1 MTPAEFL
8 RAVWPRTGIY
18 CLATKRQPGPGWK
31 HWTFDTIEQAADFIG
46 HTSPEKA
53 RLDPTKVDIYFTVH
67 SLQKKQV
74 PHSDPIRAA
83 KGDTQ
88 TRVQRNTQSA
98 RSFFWD
104 LDVDPE
110 DESKFKD
117 KTEAL
122 TAFMKFITDTQL
134 PRPLIV
140 SSGYGWHVYWRMTED
155 IPSQEWRDHAVHLRQ
170 LATHFGLKIDTSR
183 TSDTASLLRVAGT
196 CNLKQRAHPKPVE
209 TVYLSEEIANG
220 VFIKALNDALIRAA
234 VSPQQAP
241 RLQQAEDAGIA
252 AMLGS
257 NTKLEYTGPKPKMR
271 AVLESCAQMARLA
284 MLRGKFREPE
294 WYHTVIGIGRFTEEG
309 RDGIHRLST
318 GHPGYNRESCDAK
331 IRKSEADQP
340 GPSSCSSI
348 ALRSGVGETLC
359 TGCPA
364 AGKYY
369 GPIQAAL
376 KIDEVAPPQVTELID
391 GKTVTLTI
399 PSPPKPYARTKEGVA
414 VTMKTAEGSD
424 ETIVIYDYDLYPIRR
439 LANLQA
445 GTEQHR
451 WHVELPNN
459 ESKDFTLDAD
469 MLYDIRK
476 FMIAIAHQGI
486 YPSRGAINQLQEY
499 MTAYIR
505 ELQRLAGAD
514 AQCNH
519 LGWLDEGRTQFILP
533 DKIMLNDGTARPAQL
548 STGALRASL
557 HVRKAG
563 TLEKQVELMK
573 FYNRP
578 EYLAH
583 QFMILASLAAP
594 MFYATGH
601 HGVIVNAAGEAG
613 ASKSTTLYSAAS
625 LWGHPE
631 LYTINGTNNGAT
643 VRGRNERV
651 TVLANLPIC
660 VDEITH
666 MPVKDA
672 VDLAMG
678 ITQSGHRIRLQ
689 TDGVERAAPGSE
701 KSTIM
706 LTTANKSLHSVLSLD
721 NAAGTAGSMRVFEMV
736 FRKTT
741 IHQKFEADDY
751 LFDLRHNYGHIGEAV
766 MTWVV
771 SNREIV
777 EKRIRAKQR
786 ELDKDNNIA
795 AAERF
800 WSAPAAVAIVMGEIA
815 RELGLLS
822 FDTAMIQRWITK
834 SQIPQMRGTVRDE
847 YSDPMAT
854 LSDYLEAHNGNVI
867 VLRKV
872 QGPIGGV
879 NIIRKPVGA
888 LLAHYDLDDGVLY
901 VLKKG
906 FKDYCSRTGGN
917 ASQIIDELSEV
928 IDGDRV
934 IPQRQTRRV
943 LGAGTEF
950 AKVQSWCF
958 AVNMKHPAVSGVV
971 DLKIV
976 QGGGQGS
983 SQSPPGLQVVK

>member
-1 MTPAEFL
+1 MTPVEFL

-18 CLATKRQPGPGWK
+18 CLATKRAGSHSWR
-31 HWTFDTIEQAADFIG
+31 HWTFDTIDEAADYIG
-46 HTSPEKA
+46 ETSPETS
-53 RLDPTKVDIYFTVH
+53 RIDPKKIDIYFAVH

-74 PHSDPIRAA
+74 PHNDPAKAA
-83 KGDTQ
+83 KGETQ
-88 TRVQRNTQSA
+88 VRVGRNTQAA

-104 LDVDPE
+104 LDVNPD
-110 DESKFKD
+110 DDTKFKD

-122 TAFMKFITDTQL
+122 NAFKQFVNETQL
-134 PRPLIV
+134 PRPMIV
-140 SSGYGWHVYWRMTED
+140 SSGYGWHIYWRLTDD

-170 LATHFGLKIDTSR
+170 LATHYGLKIDTSR
-183 TSDTASLLRVAGT
+183 TSDTASLLRVGGT
-196 CNLKQRAHPKPVE
+196 FNLKRDEIQPVE
-209 TVYLSEEIANG
+209 VSFPAKEIANG
-220 VFIKALNDALIRAA
+220 VFLKALSDAMTRAA
-234 VSPQQAP
+234 VLPQQAP
-241 RLQQAEDAGIA
+241 RLQQAEDAMLA
-252 AMLGS
+252 AMGGS
-257 NTKLEYTGPKPKMR
+257 NTKPEYTGPKPRMA
-271 AVLESCAQMARLA
+271 AVLETCPQLARLA
-284 MLRGKFREPE
+284 FARGKYTENE
-294 WYHTVIGIGRFTEEG
+294 WYFSVIGVGRFTEEG
-309 RDGIHRLST
+309 KEGVHRLSV
-318 GHPGYNRESCDAK
+318 GHPGYNRAACDTK
-331 IRKSEADQP
+331 IKQSETQQP
-340 GPSSCSSI
+340 GPSSCATI
-348 ALRSGVGETLC
+348 AARSNVGDSLC
-359 TGCPA
+359 TGCPV
-364 AGKYY
+364 AGKYW
-369 GPIQAAL
+369 GPIQGAL
-376 KIDEVAPPQVTELID
+376 KIDEIPPPQVIELID
-391 GKTVTLTI
+391 GEQVTLTI
-399 PSPPKPYARTKEGVA
+399 PPPPKPYARTKEGIA
-414 VTMKTAEGSD
+414 VTLKTADGTD
-424 ETIVIYDYDLYPIRR
+424 DTIVIYDYDLYPIRR

-451 WHVELPNN
+451 WHVELPNG

-486 YPSRGAINQLQEY
+486 YPTRGAINQLQEY

-519 LGWLDEGRTQFILP
+519 LGWLDEDRTQFILP
-533 DKIMLNDGTARPAQL
+533 DKIMVSDGTHRPAQL
-548 STGALRASL
+548 STGAQRASL

-563 TLEKQVELMK
+563 TLEKQVELLK
-573 FYNRP
+573 FYNHP

-583 QFMILASLAAP
+583 QFLVLASLAAP
-594 MFYATGH
+594 MFYATGY
-601 HGVIVNAAGEAG
+601 HGVIINAAGEAG
-613 ASKSTTLYSAAS
+613 ASKSTALYSAAS
-625 LWGHPE
+625 LWGQPE

-678 ITQSGHRIRLQ
+678 ITQAGHRIRLQ

-736 FRKTT
+736 FRKTYV
-741 IHQKFEADDY
+741 HQKFEADDY
-751 LFDLRHNYGHIGEAV
+751 LFDLRHNYGHLGEAV
-766 MTWVV
+766 MSWVV
-771 SNREIV
+771 KNREAV

-786 ELDKDNNIA
+786 EIDTDNSIT

-800 WSAPAAVAIVMGEIA
+800 WSAPVAGALVMGEIA
-815 RELGLLS
+815 RAMGLLS
-822 FDTAMIQRWITK
+822 FDTSMIQRWVAK
-834 SQIPQMRGTVRDE
+834 SQIPQMRGTVKEE
-847 YSDPMAT
+847 YSDPLAS

-867 VLRKV
+867 VVRKV

-888 LLAHYDLDDGVLY
+888 LLAHYDLDDEVLY

-906 FKDYCSRTGGN
+906 FKDYCARTGGN
-917 ASQIIDELSEV
+917 ATQIIDELSEV

-958 AVNMKHPAVSGVV
+958 AVNMKHPAVSGVH
-971 DLKIV
+971 LKVV
-976 QGGGQGS
+976 QGGGQS
-983 SQSPPGLQVVK
+983 SAQNPPGLQVVK